1 MKRRDFLKLSLQVIL
16 MSSIAR
22 ASQAASTLIPSNAD
36 VIIIGAGISGIAAA
50 RALKAKGYNVLILE
64 ARNRVGGRIWTDN
77 SLGTPL
83 DLGASWIH
91 GINNNPIKQLADQF
105 ALKTLPTN
113 YEARQIFDV
122 NGTPLSD
129 NTDTTLSDRYETI
142 YERVIAI
149 QEQMLD
155 DDLND
160 ISWQNALTQEL
171 SKENFSSTEL
181 QELYFSLN
189 TELEHEYGADLNELS
204 LFNFDEGSAFKG
216 VDHLFSGGYGQLIDK
231 LIIDGKL
238 TLNIRLNQVVKSI
251 DYTQSKGVKVTT
263 DKNVFSAL
271 AVLVTLPLG
280 VLKANTVKFIP
291 ALPQTKQNSIK
302 KLGFGTLNKTYFQF
316 PNCFW
321 TEDDDNELFNF
332 ISSTKGHW
340 SEWLNIHHYNQQSVL
355 LGFNAGK
362 YGKDIESLSDQ
373 ALISD
378 GMQTLQKIYGKTI
391 PSPKGYLITRWNA
404 DPYAKGS
411 YSFIGVGAS
420 IKDYDELAKPVNNR
434 VFFAGEATSSD
445 YAATVHGAF
454 LSGEREA
461 KKIMSAVPLLKSAPK
476 KVKFYSK

>member
-321 TEDDDNELFNF
+321 T
-332 ISSTKGHW
+332 
-340 SEWLNIHHYNQQSVL
+340 
-355 LGFNAGK
+355 
-362 YGKDIESLSDQ
+362 
-373 ALISD
+373 
-378 GMQTLQKIYGKTI
+378 
-391 PSPKGYLITRWNA
+391 
-404 DPYAKGS
+404 
-411 YSFIGVGAS
+411 
-420 IKDYDELAKPVNNR
+420 
-434 VFFAGEATSSD
+434 
-445 YAATVHGAF
+445 
-454 LSGEREA
+454 
-461 KKIMSAVPLLKSAPK
+461 
-476 KVKFYSK
+476 